1 MTIDDL
7 GIQVTRTGVGDND
20 VSEALRS
27 GGDFGGEPSG
37 AWIFPESS
45 LCPDGIYAAAVLV
58 DLVSKR
64 KLSVLAGA
72 LTQYPIRRGSVKGI
86 IDPGKFESALLKML
100 KPLTVQRIDGLKFN
114 MEDGWVLVRVS
125 GTEPKTRLTVEA
137 RTTDRAN
144 DIFEKVEN
152 LILESAR

>member
-1 MTIDDL
+1 
-7 GIQVTRTGVGDND
+7 
-20 VSEALRS
+20 
-27 GGDFGGEPSG
+27 
-37 AWIFPESS
+37 
-45 LCPDGIYAAAVLV
+45 
-58 DLVSKR
+58 
-64 KLSVLAGA
+64 
-72 LTQYPIRRGSVKGI
+72 VKGI

-100 KPLTVQRIDGLKFN
+100 KPLTVQRTDGLKLN